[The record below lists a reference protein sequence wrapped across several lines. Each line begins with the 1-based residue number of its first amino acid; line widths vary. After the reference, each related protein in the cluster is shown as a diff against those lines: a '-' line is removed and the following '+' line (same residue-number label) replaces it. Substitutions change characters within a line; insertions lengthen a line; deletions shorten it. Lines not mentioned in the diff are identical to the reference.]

1 MTLSTVYT
9 LVGALSR
16 LYLPKFVFE
25 KIIKSDRNKV
35 FEISTNY
42 ANFQK
47 ILPQYFP
54 SIRVISIRGNVSVV
68 EEHLIIGG
76 HELVM
81 MVKHVI
87 NEPILHEIFVIGGD
101 AKGTHITKRF
111 ECIPQ
116 GTKMILEVDWK
127 LKRMTRIIYFL
138 RKINLLKEYSKI
150 TDAFTVIVEN

>member
-9 LVGALSR
+9 LVGVPSR

-35 FEISTNY
+35 FEISVNY
-42 ANFQK
+42 ANFQT
-47 ILPQYFP
+47 ILPQYYP

-68 EEHLIIGG
+68 EEHLRIGG
-76 HELVM
+76 RELVM

-116 GTKMILEVDWK
+116 GTKVTIEVDWK
-127 LKRMTRIIYFL
+127 LKSITRIIFFL
-138 RKINLLKEYSKI
+138 NKIKLLKEYSKI
-150 TDAFTVIVEN
+150 INAFTVIAEN